1 MAGVGVPPTLPT
13 GTEVTMYRSRSPIVL
28 LTALLGA
35 AAGCARTDMT
45 GNGSMLVGPWGSD
58 QASLAVTD
66 TGATL
71 QILASGGCFG
81 SYGQVSRPIAP
92 AAFNIPGTYTQ
103 LTGAYPGKVVY
114 AAQYSGSVTGDQ
126 ISLTI
131 TVPALQQTLG
141 PYSLVRGV
149 NNTWTACLYP

>member
-1 MAGVGVPPTLPT
+1 MGYIDGFPALPAGP
-13 GTEVTMYRSRSPIVL
+13 EVTMRPSRLTIVL
-28 LTALLGA
+28 LTALFGA
-35 AAGCARTDMT
+35 AAACAHPDAT
-45 GNGSMLVGPWGSD
+45 GNASALLGPWGSD

-81 SYGQVSRPIAP
+81 SYGQVSRPIAT
-92 AAFNIPGTYTQ
+92 AAFDIPGTYTQ

-114 AAQYSGSVTGDQ
+114 AAQYSGSVSGGQ

-131 TVPALQQTLG
+131 SVPALQQTLG

-149 NNTWTACLYP
+149 TNTWTACLYP